1 MNMKR
6 IAIIVC
12 MFLLC
17 NVSYAQN
24 NKNQRSIQAAYA
36 LYQIELG
43 KLNKE
48 IEQQN
53 YILKEDKETLFTLRR
68 DLEEERKKYDREI
81 LKAYDTEKI
90 LKIDE
95 YLNNSFPQM
104 DGWYLTY
111 MMEIAKKYP
120 KDTLFN
126 RRTERIESAIKMK
139 GVYDKA
145 DYLNNRLLSL
155 KYKKA
160 DFLSTPFK
168 YQEIA
173 NQVTQL
179 NNIFNNSNDP
189 RILEM
194 GKQLFSY
201 KKGLDHLSELIESIQ
216 KIRKSNPK
224 AKWEDGYK
232 QLFDQLEEEKKQLVE
247 DRKND
252 PSNSTKSKLERIES
266 LSYLKQCFDQLKTD
280 IKKHSMEES
289 PVEALIL
296 RIMG

>member
-1 MNMKR
+1 
-6 IAIIVC
+6 
-12 MFLLC
+12 
-17 NVSYAQN
+17 
-24 NKNQRSIQAAYA
+24 
-36 LYQIELG
+36 
-43 KLNKE
+43 
-48 IEQQN
+48 
-53 YILKEDKETLFTLRR
+53 
-68 DLEEERKKYDREI
+68 
-81 LKAYDTEKI
+81 
-90 LKIDE
+90 
-95 YLNNSFPQM
+95 M